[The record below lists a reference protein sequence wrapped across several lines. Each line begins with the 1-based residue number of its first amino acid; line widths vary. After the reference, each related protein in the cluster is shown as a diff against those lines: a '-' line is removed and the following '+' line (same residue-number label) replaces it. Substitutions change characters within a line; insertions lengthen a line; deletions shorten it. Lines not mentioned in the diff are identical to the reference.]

1 VIVRLALVWV
11 LHAALT
17 AALLT
22 SAPALAQKREG
33 GLQDLWGKYPL
44 KQQAE
49 ATPPAE
55 PTRAPEPTRVP
66 EPTGTA
72 EPTGTREPTRTQTP
86 GSTGQGGGTASIP
99 PVRQNGEASSSP
111 SPIVLAL
118 ASVALALAVVGL
130 LGGAARGVGW
140 VRSRHPAGR

>member
-33 GLQDLWGKYPL
+33 GLPELWGKYPL

-49 ATPPAE
+49 TTPPAE

-66 EPTGTA
+66 EPTGT
-72 EPTGTREPTRTQTP
+72 PEPTRTQTP
-86 GSTGQGGGTASIP
+86 GSTGQGGRTASIP
-99 PVRQNGEASSSP
+99 SVRQNGEASSSP